1 MTPAHLSAIR
11 AVLGPLV
18 SEAKCRAV
26 FEAVLQSVRD
36 DVSEI
41 VLAAGRSALSVDDMD
56 PTDDEVLDTFDAMLA
71 ALLYD

>member
-1 MTPAHLSAIR
+1 MT
-11 AVLGPLV
+11 
-18 SEAKCRAV
+18 SESTCRAV
-26 FEAVLQSVRD
+26 FKAVLQSVRD